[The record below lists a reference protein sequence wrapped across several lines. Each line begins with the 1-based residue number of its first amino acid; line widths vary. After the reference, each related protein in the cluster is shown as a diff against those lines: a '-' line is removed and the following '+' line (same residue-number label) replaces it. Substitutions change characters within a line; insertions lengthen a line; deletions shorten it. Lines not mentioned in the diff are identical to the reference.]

1 MGSKSST
8 SNSSPPTSGSETAR
22 VTQGSDWV
30 MVGRVR
36 RAHGLKGELAV
47 EVLSDVAGRWTPGA
61 RLDAVDRQ
69 GTRRVVSVV
78 AARPHQD
85 HLLVTLAEVRDR
97 NAAEAMV
104 GASFEV
110 ERAAVPPA
118 PTGSFYQFELVG
130 CEVRDR
136 KQGELGR
143 VTDLLAGPGGWLLRL
158 EGPQG
163 ELLIPFV
170 ESFLGRVDVEAQR
183 IEVELP
189 EGFVEACGSKL

>member
-8 SNSSPPTSGSETAR
+8 SNPLPPTSSRAAR
-22 VTQGSDWV
+22 LSQGSDWV

-61 RLDAVDRQ
+61 RLEVVDRQ
-69 GTRRVVSVV
+69 GARRAVSVEAV
-78 AARPHQD
+78 RPHQD
-85 HLLVTLAEVRDR
+85 GLLVTLAEVKDR
-97 NAAEAMV
+97 NTAEGMV
-104 GASFEV
+104 GSSFEV

-118 PTGSFYQFELVG
+118 PAGSFYQFELVG

-136 KQGELGR
+136 REGELGR

-158 EGPQG
+158 EGRQG

-170 ESFLGRVDVEAQR
+170 ESFLARVDVEAQR